1 MLQEQYTGTIILLCL
16 PHYIPLYIVYIQVVY
31 SISNIFI
38 WAMMVAFFFTAKQ
51 IFLIVVLF
59 QTDIVAL
66 YKNTVSSMMLDC
78 TIKNFYMKKE
88 RFLQCN

>member
-1 MLQEQYTGTIILLCL
+1 M
-16 PHYIPLYIVYIQVVY
+16 
-31 SISNIFI
+31 
-38 WAMMVAFFFTAKQ
+38 WAMMVSFFFTAKQ

-78 TIKNFYMKKE
+78 TITNFYMKKE
-88 RFLQCN
+88 RVLQYN